1 MLSSGQALRH
11 LSTAAHNHQG
21 LCGPAVKLLLIQY
34 GLEGRKIDGSGPKK
48 NILKSDVLKIVETE
62 KLKPVPVVALAPK
75 ETAVENKRIEKKTDI
90 LGAKNRSLRHYDDI
104 PLTNIRSVIAKR
116 LTASKQQIP
125 HEYQGIDV
133 RIDDILA
140 LRRKLKSTGTAVS
153 LNDFII
159 KAAALA
165 LKAVPS
171 INVRWSEEG
180 IVRLGS
186 IDISVAVA
194 TPTGLITPIVE
205 HADVLGVLAI
215 SSKVKELSGLA
226 KESKL
231 KPHQFQGGSFTISNL
246 GMFGSVSNF
255 TAIINPPQCAILTIG
270 GSRTEVISR
279 NGQLE
284 TQKLMG
290 VNLCFDGRA
299 ISEFSAKQFL
309 LHFSE
314 SLSDPDLLVAEPI
327 SPELDFDFAR
337 LL

>member
-11 LSTAAHNHQG
+11 LSTATHNTKTI
-21 LCGPAVKLLLIQY
+21 CGPAVRLLLIQY
-34 GLEGRKIDGSGPKK
+34 GLEDRKIDGSGPKK
-48 NILKSDVLKIVETE
+48 NILKSDVLKIVENE
-62 KLKPVPVVALAPK
+62 KLQPKVFLAAPPK
-75 ETAVENKRIEKKTDI
+75 ETHVEKKSIAKKSDI
-90 LGAKNRSLRHYDDI
+90 FGANNRSLRHHNDV
-104 PLTNIRSVIAKR
+104 PLSNIRATIAKR

-125 HEYQGIDV
+125 HEYQGVDV
-133 RIDDILA
+133 RIDDILE
-140 LRRKLKSTGTAVS
+140 LRRGLKSRGTAVS

-165 LKAVPS
+165 LKAVPN
-171 INVRWSEEG
+171 INVRWTPEG
-180 IVRLGS
+180 ITRLGS
-186 IDISVAVA
+186 VDVSVAVA

-205 HADVLGVLAI
+205 NADILGVLAI
-215 SSKVKELSGLA
+215 SNKVKELSGLA

-270 GSRTEVISR
+270 GTRTEVIS
-279 NGQLE
+279 NGGQLE

-299 ISEFSAKQFL
+299 ISETDAKQFL

-314 SLSDPDLLVAEPI
+314 SFADPDLLIAEPI
-327 SPELDFDFAR
+327 TPELDFDFSR

>member
-1 MLSSGQALRH
+1 MKLPNGQMLRH
-11 LSTAAHNHQG
+11 LSTAAHNHSSVG
-21 LCGPAVKLLLIQY
+21 LCGPAVKLLIIKY
-34 GLEGRKIDGSGPKK
+34 GLENRQIKGTGPKN
-48 NILKSDVLKIVETE
+48 NILKNDILELVQKE
-62 KLKPVPVVALAPK
+62 KLQPVFHTVSPPAAVATKPAETPK
-75 ETAVENKRIEKKTDI
+75 KANN
-90 LGAKNRSLRHYDDI
+90 NRSLRHHEDI

-133 RIDDILA
+133 RIDNLLA
-140 LRRKLKSTGTAVS
+140 LRRQLKSTGIVLS

-165 LKAVPS
+165 LRSVPE
-171 INVRWSEEG
+171 INVRWTPEG
-180 IVRLGS
+180 IVRLAKV
-186 IDISVAVA
+186 DVSVAVA
-194 TPTGLITPIVE
+194 TPTGLITPIVNN
-205 HADVLGVLAI
+205 ADILGVAAI
-215 SSKVKELSGLA
+215 SNKVKELSGLA

-270 GSRTEVISR
+270 GGRTEVVSID
-279 NGQLE
+279 GQLQ
-284 TQKLMG
+284 TQQLMG

-299 ISEFSAKQFL
+299 IDEFSAKKFL

-327 SPELDFDFAR
+327 APELDFDFSR

>member
-1 MLSSGQALRH
+1 MLAGGQALRH
-11 LSTAAHNHQG
+11 FSTATQSQKV
-21 LCGPAVKLLLIQY
+21 CGPAVKLLLIQY
-34 GLEGRKIDGSGPKK
+34 GLENRNIEGSGPKNK
-48 NILKSDVLKIVETE
+48 NILKSDVLKIVEAE
-62 KLKPVPVVALAPK
+62 KLKPVAHQVHAPK
-75 ETAVENKRIEKKTDI
+75 ETHVEKKSIEKKSDI
-90 LGAKNRSLRHYDDI
+90 FGANNRSLRHHQDI
-104 PLTNIRSVIAKR
+104 PLSNIRSVIAKR

-140 LRRKLKSTGTAVS
+140 LRQKLKKSGTAVS

-165 LKAVPS
+165 LRSVPT
-171 INVRWSEEG
+171 INVRWTSEG

-186 IDISVAVA
+186 VDISVAVA
-194 TPTGLITPIVE
+194 TPTGLITPIVKN
-205 HADVLGVLAI
+205 ADVLGVLAI
-215 SSKVKELSGLA
+215 SSEVKELSGLA
-226 KESKL
+226 RESKL
-231 KPHQFQGGSFTISNL
+231 KPEQFQGGSFTISNL

-270 GSRTEVISR
+270 GTRTEVVPR
-279 NGQLE
+279 NGELE

-290 VNLCFDGRA
+290 VNICFDGRA
-299 ISEFSAKQFL
+299 ISETCAKQFL

-314 SLSDPDLLVAEPI
+314 SLSDPELLTAEPI
-327 SPELDFDFAR
+327 SPELDFDFSR

>member
-1 MLSSGQALRH
+1 MLAGSQALRH
-11 LSTAAHNHQG
+11 LSTAAQNQG
-21 LCGPAVKLLLIQY
+21 ACGPAVKLLLIQY
-34 GLEGRKIDGSGPKK
+34 GLENRKIDGTGPKNK
-48 NILKSDVLKIVETE
+48 NILKGDVMKIVEAE
-62 KLKPVPVVALAPK
+62 KLKPVAHHAHAPK
-75 ETAVENKRIEKKTDI
+75 ETHIENKSIEKKSDI
-90 LGAKNRSLRHYDDI
+90 FGANNRSLRHHQDI
-104 PLTNIRSVIAKR
+104 PLSNIRATIAKR

-125 HEYQGIDV
+125 HEYQGVDV

-140 LRRKLKSTGTAVS
+140 LRQKLKKSGTAVS

-165 LKAVPS
+165 LRSVPTV
-171 INVRWSEEG
+171 NVRWTPEG
-180 IVRLGS
+180 IGLGS
-186 IDISVAVA
+186 VDISVAVA

-205 HADVLGVLAI
+205 NSDILGVLAI

-226 KESKL
+226 RESKL
-231 KPHQFQGGSFTISNL
+231 KPQQFQGGSFTISNL
-246 GMFGSVSNF
+246 GMFGSVTNF

-270 GSRTEVISR
+270 GTRSEVVSVD
-279 NGQLE
+279 GQLE

-299 ISEFSAKQFL
+299 ISEECAKRFL

-314 SLSDPDLLVAEPI
+314 SLSDPELLIAEPL
-327 SPELDFDFAR
+327 SPELDFDFSR